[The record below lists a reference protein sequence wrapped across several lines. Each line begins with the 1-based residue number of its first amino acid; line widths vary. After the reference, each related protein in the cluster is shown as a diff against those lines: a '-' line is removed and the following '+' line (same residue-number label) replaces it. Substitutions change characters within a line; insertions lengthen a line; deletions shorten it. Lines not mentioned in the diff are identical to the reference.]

1 MSDSLS
7 ESARQPANED
17 TQTRRDK
24 PQTLS
29 GIEATKALNLQATAS
44 VVADTNMA
52 EVPGDT
58 QNADLAVNLARNR
71 ARSRTVGSRVGS
83 DGAGSAGGA
92 TETRDVRK
100 HSCDGVVSIGGGSG
114 SSSGIGGG
122 ATMGGATGGAFGSGS
137 GIDEFAGADGERRRE
152 SLNYEDTSPCS
163 HSFNKAIFG
172 RTAHTRTGVGGGMTR
187 KCVLTL
193 DGYSYVIVASTPES
207 LPKRERD
214 DLPTVGNTPSIG
226 STSGSVAGGDRRS
239 KADSPTGSSSAGL
252 ISGGLGAGGLY
263 TSEEINSTTTSTTA
277 CGASSTVESVTINGQ
292 IGRHGSL
299 TIVRRSNSRK
309 SFIQLD
315 AQQPG
320 ILTSPSPAATTP
332 IGGPTLQQ
340 LHTQQ
345 QPFAGTAPDLA
356 AQLLNSSDRKSQ
368 QTPSNF
374 PPATSTDNRA
384 VNDTRRSSN
393 SERHIEVEPNF
404 TANTTPKN
412 VPAIGN
418 SAQHQRNNF
427 TATQVGATD
436 NAAADSS
443 NSNSAASAT
452 NSTSNTFNSAANS
465 SLATANKMQAPAPG
479 SPNAETNS
487 AGVREG
493 AEDKCASLDLA
504 TENLPAV
511 DTPDACDKA
520 AVRLRC
526 LLHLL
531 NTGDISND
539 VLQRNLH
546 YAARVLEAVFLD
558 ESNQETREAGD
569 AHKCC
574 SGSYC
579 SRRGHQQH
587 GCAGEDGG
595 GGGGHSNQDNNNLC
609 NSCCSRSDDQ
619 QQQQSNAFDNQ
630 TSIDSRTKGV
640 TLAPQTHS
648 GPTGPPDTILEADAE
663 AEAAAETEAETET
676 ATTTTAVAPNASEP
690 AETAAHDSSKP
701 ADVAADTSTTSTA
714 KVSFAESKSDK
725 QCSDGGGSQSVGS
738 SSSSSSN
745 KATMQRQ
752 RRLRTPVW
760 ARSMSS
766 TNKTRLADEDDELSE
781 VQPDA
786 VPPEVREWLA
796 STFTRQS
803 ATTRRRTDE
812 KPKFRTVA
820 HAIRAGIFVDRI
832 YRSVSR
838 TALMQF
844 PPEVVQI
851 LKNLDDWSFDVFA
864 LAEAAGG
871 QPIKYL
877 SYDLLN
883 RYGIIHKFK
892 IAPATLEIFL
902 NRVEEGYCRYRN
914 PYHNNIH
921 AADVTQ
927 TTHYV
932 LCQTG
937 LMNWLTDL
945 EIFATL
951 LAALIHDFEHT
962 GTTNNF
968 HVMSGSEKA
977 LLYNDRAV
985 LENHHVS
992 AAFRLLKE
1000 DDCNIL
1006 VNLSREEF
1014 REFRTLIIDMVLAT
1028 DMSFHFQQLKNM
1040 RNLLTLNEASVD
1052 KSKAMALVL
1061 HCCDISHP
1069 AKRWNLHHR
1078 WTMLLFE
1085 EFFRQGDLER
1095 ELGLPFSPM
1104 CDRNNILF
1112 PESQIGFIDFI
1123 VDPSLSVM
1131 SDMLE
1136 YVLTPLAP
1144 MCKTSNAS
1152 IDAGDAPVDGAA
1164 ASPRN
1169 KTDADGS
1176 STTSSQ
1182 QEDNNA
1188 KAAGTK
1194 PKFSIRKPWLT
1205 CLNDNKKIWKEQSLK
1220 EEAARNEKAQQK
1232 EGESEE

>member
-1 MSDSLS
+1 MSNSLN

-29 GIEATKALNLQATAS
+29 GIETTKVLNLQATAS
-44 VVADTNMA
+44 VVADTNLA
-52 EVPGDT
+52 EVPSDT
-58 QNADLAVNLARNR
+58 QNADLAVNLTRNR
-71 ARSRTVGSRVGS
+71 ARSQTVGSRIGN
-83 DGAGSAGGA
+83 DGAGNAGGA

-100 HSCDGVVSIGGGSG
+100 HSCDGVVSIDSG
-114 SSSGIGGG
+114 SSSGIGG
-122 ATMGGATGGAFGSGS
+122 AAGGAFGSGS
-137 GIDEFAGADGERRRE
+137 GIDELASADSERRRE
-152 SLNYEDTSPCS
+152 SLNYEDSSPSS

-214 DLPTVGNTPSIG
+214 DLPTVGNITSIG
-226 STSGSVAGGDRRS
+226 STSGSVASEKRS

-252 ISGGLGAGGLY
+252 ISSGTVAGGLY
-263 TSEEINSTTTSTTA
+263 TSEEINSGTTTTTA
-277 CGASSTVESVTINGQ
+277 SGTSSTVESVTINGQ

-315 AQQPG
+315 AQQQG
-320 ILTSPSPAATTP
+320 ILTSPSTASTTP
-332 IGGPTLQQ
+332 IGGPTQQQ
-340 LHTQQ
+340 LHIQ
-345 QPFAGTAPDLA
+345 QPFAGIATDLA

-374 PPATSTDNRA
+374 PPATNTDNRA
-384 VNDTRRSSN
+384 NDTRRSSN
-393 SERHIEVEPNF
+393 SERRIEVVPNF
-404 TANTTPKN
+404 TANTTPN
-412 VPAIGN
+412 VPVVGN
-418 SAQHQRNNF
+418 SAQHQRNNL
-427 TATQVGATD
+427 TATPVGLTST
-436 NAAADSS
+436 AAADSS
-443 NSNSAASAT
+443 NSNSNNATSAT
-452 NSTSNTFNSAANS
+452 NSTSNTFNSAAIS

-479 SPNAETNS
+479 SPSAETNS

-493 AEDKCASLDLA
+493 EDKCASLDLA

-558 ESNQETREAGD
+558 ESKR
-569 AHKCC
+569 
-574 SGSYC
+574 
-579 SRRGHQQH
+579 
-587 GCAGEDGG
+587 
-595 GGGGHSNQDNNNLC
+595 
-609 NSCCSRSDDQ
+609 
-619 QQQQSNAFDNQ
+619 
-630 TSIDSRTKGV
+630 
-640 TLAPQTHS
+640 
-648 GPTGPPDTILEADAE
+648 
-663 AEAAAETEAETET
+663 
-676 ATTTTAVAPNASEP
+676 
-690 AETAAHDSSKP
+690 
-701 ADVAADTSTTSTA
+701 STTSN
-714 KVSFAESKSDK
+714 E
-725 QCSDGGGSQSVGS
+725 CSIRGS
-738 SSSSSSN
+738 SSKLTAQTSN
-745 KATMQRQ
+745 AE
-752 RRLRTPVW
+752 
-760 ARSMSS
+760 
-766 TNKTRLADEDDELSE
+766 RLADEDDELSE

-1152 IDAGDAPVDGAA
+1152 IDAGDAPVDGAT
-1164 ASPRN
+1164 ASARN
-1169 KTDADGS
+1169 KTDTESS
-1176 STTSSQ
+1176 STASSQ